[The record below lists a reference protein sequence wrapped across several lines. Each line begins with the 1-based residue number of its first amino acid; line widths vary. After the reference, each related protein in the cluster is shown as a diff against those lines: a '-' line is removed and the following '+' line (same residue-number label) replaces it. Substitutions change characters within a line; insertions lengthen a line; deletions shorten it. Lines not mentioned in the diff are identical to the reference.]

1 MRAAPDPRRAL
12 LDFLEST
19 YDACAQQMGWS
30 PDLTRFNRPS

>member
-19 YDACAQQMGWS
+19 YDVAAKRMGWS
-30 PDLTRFNRPS
+30 SDLTRVEVP